1 MAKTQQD
8 NIVRLAD
15 KRRESKEQVLERL
28 FREHGSALRGFLRV
42 SLQVG
47 SEMEDIVQE
56 VFAKLAKLDDLQERL
71 PEGKSSNRAFLFT
84 MANNLVVDME
94 RRKRV
99 RRQYAMEQSSDAVEQ
114 SRPDDSPEAIT
125 LAEQELAVVKDV
137 LKQMRPCWR
146 EAFILNRF
154 RYRSYSQ
161 IAIDMNISVK
171 TVEKYIKKAL
181 MQIRKAVLEIKGVE
195 SP

>member
-125 LAEQELAVVKDV
+125 LAEQELAVVKEV